1 MKRLQIML
9 LTAFSSALLL
19 TGCGKEKEVM
29 EKTPDVEI
37 PVMEQV
43 IDDTPANT
51 EAPAETD
58 TEAETGTDSASVSDA
73 PPEEGMVRSRI
84 TNEWVDEEVNNTRP
98 LAIMT
103 PNTKTASQ
111 YGISNADVLYECNV
125 EGSIT
130 RLMWIIQ
137 DWKNADKL
145 GNIRSC
151 RDYYV
156 YWAFEWDALYVHFG
170 GPFYINDVISRTDD
184 IDGKTSSN
192 FFRDKNAKNSTDNA
206 YIDAAGAL
214 ADADKLGYS
223 IQMRDGFAEEQHYRF
238 ASPAGEPNDLSQY
251 SDAVTANKIDMS
263 PTYPVTNCYF
273 VYNTDT
279 GLYDRF
285 QHLSGSSDGPHT
297 DLANGKQLAFKNI
310 LIQNTYYEVRDD
322 KGYLAFQ
329 CHDTTRDGWFFTN
342 GKGIHVNW
350 EKSSDYGATRYYDDD
365 GNEIQLN
372 TGKTMVCIVEDGDSF
387 LVDDQEFSSR

>member
-1 MKRLQIML
+1 MKYKMKKLQIFFLAAM
-9 LTAFSSALLL
+9 SCALLL
-19 TGCGKEKEVM
+19 SACGKEKE
-29 EKTPDVEI
+29 K
-37 PVMEQV
+37 PVTAEVPVAEQS
-43 IDDTPANT
+43 IDDKPPI
-51 EAPAETD
+51 EEEPEEPID
-58 TEAETGTDSASVSDA
+58 EPEEDI

-84 TNEWVDEEVNNTRP
+84 TNEWVTEEVNNARP

-111 YGISNADVLYECNV
+111 YGISKADVVYECNV

-137 DWKNADKL
+137 DWKKEERL

-170 GPFYINDVISRTDD
+170 GPFYIDEVIKRTDD

-192 FFRDKNAKNSTDNA
+192 FFRAKDAKNSTDNA
-206 YIDAAGAL
+206 YIDAAGVM
-214 ADADKLGYS
+214 ADVDKLGYALKL
-223 IQMRDGFAEEQHYRF
+223 RDGYADEQHYRF
-238 ASPAGEPNDLSQY
+238 ASEKEPNDLSQY
-251 SDAVTANKIDMS
+251 SDAITANKIDMS

-273 VYNTDT
+273 VYNSDT
-279 GLYDRF
+279 GLYERF
-285 QHLSGSSDGPHT
+285 QHLGGSTDGPHT
-297 DLANGKQLAFKNI
+297 DLATGEQLTFKNV
-310 LIQNTYYEVRDD
+310 LVQNTYHEVRDN

-350 EKSSDYGATRYYDDD
+350 KKTSDYGATRYYDDA
-365 GNEIQLN
+365 GNEIELN

-387 LVDDQEFSSR
+387 LVDEQKIN

>member
-1 MKRLQIML
+1 MKKLQIFL
-9 LTAFSSALLL
+9 LATMSCALLL
-19 TGCGKEKEVM
+19 SACGKEEEKPVTAEVPVA
-29 EKTPDVEI
+29 EQSIEDIPDVKEE
-37 PVMEQV
+37 PEPEE
-43 IDDTPANT
+43 TP
-51 EAPAETD
+51 EELEED
-58 TEAETGTDSASVSDA
+58 L

-84 TNEWVDEEVNNTRP
+84 TNEWVTEEVNNTRP

-111 YGISNADVLYECNV
+111 YGISNADVVYECNV

-137 DWKNADKL
+137 DWKNADRL
-145 GNIRSC
+145 GNVRSC

-170 GPFYINDVISRTDD
+170 GPFYIDEVISRTDD

-192 FFRDKNAKNSTDNA
+192 FWRAKDAKNATDNA
-206 YIDAAGAL
+206 YVDAAGIMT
-214 ADADKLGYS
+214 DIDRLGYALKL
-223 IQMRDGFAEEQHYRF
+223 RDGYADEQHYRF
-238 ASPAGEPNDLSQY
+238 ASDKEPNDLSQY
-251 SDAVTANKIDMS
+251 SDAIKADKIDMS

-273 VYNTDT
+273 IYNSDT
-279 GLYDRF
+279 GLYERF
-285 QHLSGSSDGPHT
+285 QHLAGASDGPHT
-297 DLANGKQLAFKNI
+297 DLATGKQLTFKNV
-310 LIQNTYYEVRDD
+310 LIQNTYHEVRDD

-350 EKSSDYGATRYYDDD
+350 KKTSDYGATRYYDDA
-365 GNEIQLN
+365 GNEIELN

-387 LVDDQEFSSR
+387 LVDDQKVSPR

>member
-1 MKRLQIML
+1 MKKLQIFL
-9 LTAFSSALLL
+9 LATMSCALLL
-19 TGCGKEKEVM
+19 SACGKEEEKPVTAEVPVAEQSIEDITDVKE
-29 EKTPDVEI
+29 EPEPEETPEEPEEDL
-37 PVMEQV
+37 
-43 IDDTPANT
+43 
-51 EAPAETD
+51 
-58 TEAETGTDSASVSDA
+58 

-84 TNEWVDEEVNNTRP
+84 TNEWVTEEVNNTRP

-111 YGISNADVLYECNV
+111 YGISNADVVYECNV

-137 DWKNADKL
+137 DWKNADRL
-145 GNIRSC
+145 GNVRSC

-170 GPFYINDVISRTDD
+170 GPFYIDEVISRTDD

-192 FFRDKNAKNSTDNA
+192 FWRAKDAKNATDNA
-206 YIDAAGAL
+206 YVDAAGIMT
-214 ADADKLGYS
+214 DIDRLGYALKL
-223 IQMRDGFAEEQHYRF
+223 RDGYADEQHYRF
-238 ASPAGEPNDLSQY
+238 ASEKEPNDLSQY
-251 SDAVTANKIDMS
+251 SDAIKADKIDMS

-273 VYNTDT
+273 IYNSDT
-279 GLYDRF
+279 GLYERF
-285 QHLSGSSDGPHT
+285 QHLAGASDGPHT
-297 DLANGKQLAFKNI
+297 DLATGKQLTFKNV
-310 LIQNTYYEVRDD
+310 LIQNTYHEVRDD

-350 EKSSDYGATRYYDDD
+350 KKTSDYGATRYYDDT
-365 GNEIQLN
+365 GNEIELN

-387 LVDDQEFSSR
+387 LVDDQKVSPR

>member
-1 MKRLQIML
+1 MKKLQIFL
-9 LTAFSSALLL
+9 LATMSCALLL
-19 TGCGKEKEVM
+19 SACGKEEEKPVTAEVPVA
-29 EKTPDVEI
+29 EQSIEDIPDVKEE
-37 PVMEQV
+37 PEPEE
-43 IDDTPANT
+43 TP
-51 EAPAETD
+51 EEPEED
-58 TEAETGTDSASVSDA
+58 L

-84 TNEWVDEEVNNTRP
+84 TNEWVTEEVNNTRP

-111 YGISNADVLYECNV
+111 YGISNADVVYECNV

-137 DWKNADKL
+137 DWKNADRL
-145 GNIRSC
+145 GNVRSC

-170 GPFYINDVISRTDD
+170 GPFYIDEVISRTDD

-192 FFRDKNAKNSTDNA
+192 FWRAKDAKNATDNA
-206 YIDAAGAL
+206 YVDAAGIMT
-214 ADADKLGYS
+214 DIDRLGYALKL
-223 IQMRDGFAEEQHYRF
+223 RDGYADEQHYRF
-238 ASPAGEPNDLSQY
+238 ASDKEPNDLSQY
-251 SDAVTANKIDMS
+251 SDAIKADKIDMS

-273 VYNTDT
+273 IYNSDT
-279 GLYDRF
+279 GLYERF
-285 QHLSGSSDGPHT
+285 QHLAGASDGPHT
-297 DLANGKQLAFKNI
+297 DLATGKQLTFKNV
-310 LIQNTYYEVRDD
+310 LIQNTYQEVRDD

-350 EKSSDYGATRYYDDD
+350 KKTSDYGATRYYDDA
-365 GNEIQLN
+365 GNEIELN

-387 LVDDQEFSSR
+387 LVDDQKVSPR

>member
-1 MKRLQIML
+1 MKKLQIFL
-9 LTAFSSALLL
+9 LATMSCALLFSA
-19 TGCGKEKEVM
+19 CGKEEEKPVTAEVPVA
-29 EKTPDVEI
+29 EQSIEDIPDVKEE
-37 PVMEQV
+37 PEPEE
-43 IDDTPANT
+43 TP
-51 EAPAETD
+51 EEPEED
-58 TEAETGTDSASVSDA
+58 L

-84 TNEWVDEEVNNTRP
+84 TNEWVTEEVNNTRP

-111 YGISNADVLYECNV
+111 YGISNADVVYECNV

-137 DWKNADKL
+137 DWKNADRL
-145 GNIRSC
+145 GNVRSC

-170 GPFYINDVISRTDD
+170 GPFYIDEVISRTDD

-192 FFRDKNAKNSTDNA
+192 FWRAKDAKNATDNA
-206 YIDAAGAL
+206 YVDAAGIMT
-214 ADADKLGYS
+214 DIDRLGYALKL
-223 IQMRDGFAEEQHYRF
+223 RDGYADEQHYRF
-238 ASPAGEPNDLSQY
+238 ASEKEPNDLSQY
-251 SDAVTANKIDMS
+251 SDAIKADKIDMS

-273 VYNTDT
+273 IYNSDT
-279 GLYDRF
+279 GLYERF
-285 QHLSGSSDGPHT
+285 QHLAGASDGPHT
-297 DLANGKQLAFKNI
+297 DLATGKQLTFKNV
-310 LIQNTYYEVRDD
+310 LIQNTYHEVRDD

-350 EKSSDYGATRYYDDD
+350 KKTSDYGATRYYDDA
-365 GNEIQLN
+365 GNEIELN

-387 LVDDQEFSSR
+387 LVDDQKVSPR